1 MQGFDYFGTPEE
13 EINEN
18 ETIIKDPFLAE
29 EKKKAWE
36 TIEKDQVV
44 KGIVRRLTDF
54 GAFVDVGGVDGLIHI
69 SQISL
74 DKIAKPDDVLNVGDV
89 VRVRVTEVDD
99 EKRKLSLS
107 IKALL
112 LEEQKKADD
121 EAAAAAAA
129 EQAEIDAEMAPYIVK
144 SI

>member
-1 MQGFDYFGTPEE
+1 MSDFEPFYDVSRSYEDNYEQGP
-13 EINEN
+13 
-18 ETIIKDPFLAE
+18 
-29 EKKKAWE
+29 
-36 TIEKDQVV
+36 
-44 KGIVRRLTDF
+44 F
-54 GAFVDVGGVDGLIHI
+54 GAFAEVADGVDGLIHI

-74 DKIAKPDDVLNVGDV
+74 DKIAKPEDVLSIGEV
-89 VRVRVTEVDD
+89 VRVKITEVDD

-112 LEEQKKADD
+112 LADKHKEEA

-129 EQAEIDAEMAPYIVK
+129 EQAEIDAEMAPYIVR